1 MSEED
6 KTIHCGWLEFYTESS
21 SGAWSKLSGKRQWK
35 RKFVVLNQS
44 ASNEEECYL
53 LTFDK
58 EELWRVST
66 PKKRLALYP
75 RYKVSKLSDFKGRE
89 RVLEINNESNQW
101 YLTSSKNRMVNLWA
115 LQIQM
120 QTKLSRAIS
129 GRIFSVVGI
138 DSKDMQSI
146 GAANQNCLLHFTK
159 WGITLAL
166 QRSRAILAMWPLK
179 TIRNYEDSGHSEF
192 TIEAGRRAPMG
203 EGFYRFQTNVGKD
216 REMFN
221 VVDAFVAAL
230 LDEKACIAGGRK
242 QTTDDEILRT
252 YDQLYRTAI
261 GENHAEHR
269 PRPINKDMIMV
280 PPSYSHIGNAMT
292 HNSGAASATKGDI
305 SVSFIRPPDYNNI
318 YKDGVDSSRV
328 ELDDEEKKHSLSS
341 SGGSP
346 RGLSSYG
353 DDQNYDKLG
362 AALGNRHSSWSA
374 ASTVGKGEYDHINS
388 GTIGKN
394 SKLDDTYDQVD
405 RSGTSFK
412 VRVLGYS
419 L

>member
-21 SGAWSKLSGKRQWK
+21 SGAWSKISGKRQWK

-203 EGFYRFQTNVGKD
+203 EGF
-216 REMFN
+216 
-221 VVDAFVAAL
+221 
-230 LDEKACIAGGRK
+230 K
-242 QTTDDEILRT
+242 QMWVR
-252 YDQLYRTAI
+252 
-261 GENHAEHR
+261 
-269 PRPINKDMIMV
+269 
-280 PPSYSHIGNAMT
+280 
-292 HNSGAASATKGDI
+292 
-305 SVSFIRPPDYNNI
+305 
-318 YKDGVDSSRV
+318 
-328 ELDDEEKKHSLSS
+328 
-341 SGGSP
+341 
-346 RGLSSYG
+346 
-353 DDQNYDKLG
+353 
-362 AALGNRHSSWSA
+362 
-374 ASTVGKGEYDHINS
+374 
-388 GTIGKN
+388 IGKCLMWLMHLWQHFLTR
-394 SKLDDTYDQVD
+394 KP
-405 RSGTSFK
+405 
-412 VRVLGYS
+412 VLLVVENKRQMMKSYEPTTNYTGLQS
-419 L
+419 ERIMPNTGQDPLIRTW